1 MDTNNAP
8 PVKKSRS
15 SARRADGVRASSP
28 PPRAKFFVYPLL
40 PPADKATL
48 DVLARVL
55 GPVDAEVADAA
66 FEGVTDAE
74 LVDEGDDVGSES
86 ILESV
91 PTVVYSA
98 VTVLQKLTPDQ
109 EDLVMMDASLP
120 ALIVQETQAL
130 AKLKA
135 ERDASLTAQTHD
147 RASASTSLAQETRR
161 GVALRDRVRTGLVN
175 ALGPRESD
183 TVQSTAGTAETTDA
197 LATGLESLAKYI
209 RRAHETGTGRQR
221 DALARNRM
229 TPATADTLDAK
240 AVELRRL
247 ASPVSVALRQ
257 VSQSE
262 LDRQDGRVLFI
273 VEKVMRAF
281 RTAHRQD
288 KSISLPELRSIAWK
302 FTSRSGKRKPA
313 EKKPEA
319 PKADER
325 RPVEGAPAGDTP
337 KPQ

>member
-1 MDTNNAP
+1 MDTNDSP
-8 PVKKSRS
+8 PVKKPRS
-15 SARRADGVRASSP
+15 SAHRAEGSRASSP
-28 PPRAKFFVYPLL
+28 PARARYFLYPLL

-48 DVLARVL
+48 DVLARAL
-55 GPVDAEVADAA
+55 GPVDDEVVEAA

-74 LVDEGDDVGSES
+74 LVDEGDDVGTES

-91 PTVVYSA
+91 PTVVYST
-98 VTVLQKLTPDQ
+98 VTILQKLTLAQ

-183 TVQSTAGTAETTDA
+183 AVQATAGTAETTDA

-209 RRAHETGTGRQR
+209 RRAHETGTERQR
-221 DALARNRM
+221 GALTRNRV
-229 TPATADTLDAK
+229 TGETADALDAK
-240 AVELRRL
+240 AAELRRL

-262 LDRQDGRVLFI
+262 LDRQDGRVLFLI
-273 VEKVMRAF
+273 EKVTRAL

-288 KSISLPELRSIAWK
+288 RSISLPELRSIAWK

-313 EKKPEA
+313 EKTTE
-319 PKADER
+319 E
-325 RPVEGAPAGDTP
+325 PAGDAP